1 MPKLYPEALAFCI
14 LWSLLAV
21 WGWAMLGLAAGL
33 LLSVG
38 MFLVIM
44 PASALILSRTS
55 NFGLERAVRWGIL
68 LLAAISVFSAVDLST
83 PPGS

>member
-21 WGWAMLGLAAGL
+21 WGWSLLGLTAGL

-38 MFLVIM
+38 LFLIIV
-44 PASALILSRTS
+44 PSSALILSRTS
-55 NFGLERAVRWGIL
+55 NFVLEKAVRWGVL
-68 LLAAISVFSAVDLST
+68 LVAALAVLSAADLR
-83 PPGS
+83 P